1 MILYHYSQLTGVSL
15 SIHHGLRHIA
25 LRRDSYDNVG
35 PPGRARKLYADPRY
49 DVLCTMYI
57 VLSRAITTVSCAR
70 SKTAAGYKK
79 YAQICT

>member
-35 PPGRARKLYADPRY
+35 HPGVPKNCTPTP
-49 DVLCTMYI
+49 VTMYYYNP
-57 VLSRAITTVSCAR
+57 ST
-70 SKTAAGYKK
+70 
-79 YAQICT
+79 